1 MASTNEDAV
10 ILASTRHDGRL
21 LILRHLP
28 DRGTVELGWWTRDD
42 AGSPAH
48 AGAMEL
54 AAEAIEVDAF
64 LALCRQAQA
73 GLHAEPAD
81 GAVLAGSGRLADG
94 AELVARWAAGAVL
107 LERAGEE
114 VSRIELPAAALDLL
128 VEQLPAAREKLDLLG
143 FGLPQQ
149 G

>member
-10 ILASTRHDGRL
+10 VLASIRHDGRL

-28 DRGTVELGWWTRDD
+28 DRGTVELGWWTRDEV
-42 AGSPAH
+42 GSPVH
-48 AGAMEL
+48 EDAMEL

-73 GLHAEPAD
+73 GLSNAPAD

-94 AELVARWAAGAVL
+94 AELVARRVAGAVL
-107 LERAGEE
+107 LERTADE
-114 VSRIELPAAALDLL
+114 VSRIALPADTLDRL
-128 VEQLPAAREKLDLLG
+128 VEPLPVAREKLGLLG

>member
-10 ILASTRHDGRL
+10 VLASIRHDGRL

-28 DRGTVELGWWTRDD
+28 DRGTVELGWWIRDE
-42 AGSPAH
+42 AGSPAQ

-64 LALCRQAQA
+64 FALCREAQA
-73 GLHAEPAD
+73 RLQGEPAD

-94 AELVARWAAGAVL
+94 AELVARRMAGAVQ

-114 VSRIELPAAALDLL
+114 VSRIELPADVLDRL
-128 VEQLPAAREKLDLLG
+128 VEQLPAARGKLDLLG